1 LGLGASQVST
11 FTCVRIPDFHRFRDT
26 VSSIG
31 VVRGKSLPGTDEFN
45 DSICYF
51 RHALALDERRV
62 KFLPEYICGGESHV
76 PTADRTLPPNRRS
89 GDDLVSGIICSR
101 CHAKNVSSH
110 HDPSRPLPATQSL
123 ALRKFGLQG
132 VTLICKFI
140 LLTLLL

>member
-11 FTCVRIPDFHRFRDT
+11 STCVRIPDPHRFRDT

-62 KFLPEYICGGESHV
+62 KFLPEYICGGESHI
-76 PTADRTLPPNRRS
+76 PTTDGTPPLNRRS
-89 GDDLVSGIICSR
+89 GNDLVSGSR